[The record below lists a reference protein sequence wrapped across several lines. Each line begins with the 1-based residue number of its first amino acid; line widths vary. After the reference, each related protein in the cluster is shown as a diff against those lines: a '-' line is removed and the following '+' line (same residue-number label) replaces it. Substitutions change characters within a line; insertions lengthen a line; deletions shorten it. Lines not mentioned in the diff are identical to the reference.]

1 MDIELELELEKLSKL
16 GAQKISED
24 THIPVQHIKAL
35 LSSTFNSFSRVQF
48 LGFISILQREYGD
61 KLTAIKSKGI
71 EYFDEIDTQNTDDG
85 LLVVSTRT
93 ETKTSSYFLIILTL
107 FTVGLLYTLGVFE
120 EKTVPK
126 HKIDN
131 SKIEKIHKNIEL
143 EKSVNV
149 IELNATQLTQDI
161 TTQDTNT
168 SSIQEIVQA
177 PVALEKSFN
186 IVTKSKTWIG
196 YINLTTE
203 KKHQTIF
210 TDTLQLDPQ
219 QDWLLDRKSVV

>member
-161 TTQDTNT
+161 T
-168 SSIQEIVQA
+168 
-177 PVALEKSFN
+177 
-186 IVTKSKTWIG
+186 
-196 YINLTTE
+196 
-203 KKHQTIF
+203 
-210 TDTLQLDPQ
+210 
-219 QDWLLDRKSVV
+219 DRKSVV